1 MTKQL
6 MSRRGAMFFVG
17 FILWCLLVLWTG
29 SAFWNHI
36 DHLGENYQ
44 NAAKAGALASEFAVL
59 ALIYWH
65 CFDPHLGVR
74 KWALIFAFILP
85 CVILSHAGALRGI
98 NDATA
103 QRIAAEK
110 RLTDTLTGMA
120 REQQAG
126 VRGDATGTQRERL
139 AKDRA
144 TKQQQAEIAKNAQ
157 AEAAKAITESA
168 DKIKESAIFPAWY
181 LDGWMYSFLFITALA
196 FVSWIFRL
204 MMDTDIDADFDG
216 KVDLL
221 HQPQPIGFT
230 SSSAPVLAKRPNTST
245 HQGNFYTPTD
255 PKP

>member
-1 MTKQL
+1 
-6 MSRRGAMFFVG
+6 MFFVG
-17 FILWCLLVLWTG
+17 FVLWCLLVLWTG

-59 ALIYWH
+59 ALLYWH
-65 CFDPHLGVR
+65 CFDHHIGVR
-74 KWALIFAFILP
+74 KWALIFAFLLP

-103 QRIAAEK
+103 QRLAAEK
-110 RLTDTLTGMA
+110 RLADTLTGMS
-120 REQQAG
+120 EKQQAG
-126 VRGDATGTQRERL
+126 VKGDATGTQRERL

-157 AEAAKAITESA
+157 AEAAKAIAESS

-181 LDGWMYSFLFITALA
+181 LDGWMYSFLFIAALA
-196 FVSWIFRL
+196 CVSWIFRL
-204 MMDTDIDADFDG
+204 QMNTDIDADFDG
-216 KVDLL
+216 VPDSQQNR
-221 HQPQPIGFT
+221 QPAIGFN
-230 SSSAPVLAKRPNTST
+230 APAPPVYARSGNLPPT
-245 HQGNFYTPTD
+245 HRGNFYNPTD